1 MPRKADGRSQVI
13 VCELPY
19 HDLRSLMRNRM
30 KANVKQQQKQ
40 DILTETEKSLHSQSS
55 ALGFFFKLDLSS
67 LRVPTGSPSRGGD
80 VAVYVF
86 DINQPSL
93 STPFCSALVSVCLY
107 GPFNCISFHKF
118 SRQFSAF
125 TFCSSGL
132 ISAVL
137 VLSATY
143 LFVKVFLSPDIILC
157 G

>member
-13 VCELPY
+13 VCVLPY

-55 ALGFFFKLDLSS
+55 ALVFFFKLDLSS

-86 DINQPSL
+86 DINQPGL
-93 STPFCSALVSVCLY
+93 PTPFYSVLVSVSVFS

-118 SRQFSAF
+118 SRQFSVF
-125 TFCSSGL
+125 FLCSSGL
-132 ISAVL
+132 ISALL
-137 VLSATY
+137 VLSTIY
-143 LFVKVFLSPDIILC
+143 LFMKVYLALM
-157 G
+157 